1 MTAATIPLPDP
12 YIGIAAFVDFAVAV
26 EPVLPVVVPVP
37 EAVVE
42 REEVMELTIEV
53 EDGAALQDVN
63 VGIQ

>member
-42 REEVMELTIEV
+42 REGTLPLFELFV
-53 EDGAALQDVN
+53 EWFAEASGPHLC
-63 VGIQ
+63 G